1 MNSSHFLPKTR
12 PLIGWPPGSPT
23 QSGPGFFVGVKPQI
37 KGDYNFGII
46 TWQISVLHLQI
57 FPVHSPVAKLDP
69 SKYVQFSDEVE
80 PHPIETRF
88 RIEERN
94 DYDRIHL

>member
-1 MNSSHFLPKTR
+1 M
-12 PLIGWPPGSPT
+12 
-23 QSGPGFFVGVKPQI
+23 
-37 KGDYNFGII
+37 
-46 TWQISVLHLQI
+46 SVLHLQI

-88 RIEERN
+88 RIEEKN
-94 DYDRIHL
+94 DYDRIHP